1 MDLANDNLPGPSST
15 LKQLKDRFKNV
26 GLDRSSD
33 LVALSG
39 MLLSHLKHFHL
50 YSCNH

>member
-1 MDLANDNLPGPSST
+1 MDLANKNLPGPAST

-26 GLDRSSD
+26 GLDRPSD

-39 MLLSHLKHFHL
+39 T
-50 YSCNH
+50 